1 MCDFILLSY
10 FFTIMMKRNN
20 KKVSTMVYKL
30 VIPMLCICS
39 TMSLYA
45 EEKGLGDII
54 QQVAQDKAL
63 VKPSV
68 KKKEVKKASRFVFK
82 DEYHANGIGDI
93 DKTKTKDKSESYSYE
108 DKSRFKFQF
117 NDGSQQSNLMNRYGV
132 GSIGMGGA
140 TGSGGQGS
148 GGGRR

>member
-93 DKTKTKDKSESYSYE
+93 DKTKEKSETEKADEKISVCNLHCNDKKILIIE
-108 DKSRFKFQF
+108 DNEQNFYMMRFLLEKNKRQ
-117 NDGSQQSNLMNRYGV
+117 
-132 GSIGMGGA
+132 I
-140 TGSGGQGS
+140 
-148 GGGRR
+148 